1 MGDSIMKKYDFIILG
16 AGSAGCVL
24 ANRISENPEV
34 SVCLIEAGSKDN
46 DPRLHI
52 PLGFAFL
59 GDKSKYSWAYN
70 TEPQKEF
77 EKVAVTQ
84 PETAVVDSTGGVHHV
99 ESENMEHR
107 RGYQPRGK
115 TLGGSSAINAMLYVR
130 GHKWDY
136 DHWAELGNNG
146 WSYSDILPYF
156 KKAEHNEMFND
167 EFHGQNGPLN
177 VSKIRHEN
185 TPTKDFVETAAK
197 IHGYND
203 DFNGSDQ
210 EGIGFYQTTQ
220 KNGKRCSAAKAYLVP
235 ALKRENLTVMTDTN
249 VNKIIIENK
258 KAVGVECIDDK
269 GSSFL
274 IHSKKEV
281 LLSSGAFGSPQ
292 ILLRSGIGPIE
303 EISKHGIEQQHELP
317 GVGKNLQDHI
327 DYLSVHKYNSIELIG
342 FSLKSIF
349 YKFPLEIIKY
359 IFAKVGLFTS
369 TVAEAGGFIKTND
382 EKDIPDIQLHF
393 APAMVIDHGR
403 TSVWG
408 HGLSCHVCLLRPK
421 SRGEVTLKS
430 SDPFED
436 PLIDPKF
443 LSHPDDVTDLVE
455 GYKKMMTILNKSP
468 VSKYTSSH
476 VQRPIDLND
485 NEDIEQAIREEAD
498 TVYHPVGTCKMG
510 SDEMA
515 VVNHNLEV
523 HGIEGLR
530 VVDASIMPTLIGGN
544 TNAPTIMIGEKASD
558 IILEHWS

>member
-1 MGDSIMKKYDFIILG
+1 MKNYDFIILG

-24 ANRISENPEV
+24 ANRISENSELK
-34 SVCLIEAGSKDN
+34 VCLIEAGSKDN

-52 PLGFAFL
+52 PIGFAFL
-59 GDKSKYSWAYN
+59 GDKSKYSWAYD
-70 TEPQKEF
+70 TVPQKEF
-77 EKVAVTQ
+77 EKVVVAE
-84 PETAVVDSTGGVHHV
+84 PETAVVDSAGGVHKV
-99 ESENMEHR
+99 EAESMEHR
-107 RGYQPRGK
+107 KGFQPRGK
-115 TLGGSSAINAMLYVR
+115 TLGGSSSINAMLYVR

-136 DHWAELGNNG
+136 DHWSNLGNKG
-146 WSYSDILPYF
+146 WSYSEVLPYF
-156 KKAEHNEMFND
+156 KKAEHNEMFDD
-167 EFHGQNGPLN
+167 EFHGQDGPLN

-185 TPTKDFVETAAK
+185 KPTKDFVESASK
-197 IHGYND
+197 IYSFNE
-203 DFNGSDQ
+203 DFNGSIQ

-235 ALKRENLTVMTDTN
+235 ILDRENLTVMTDTN

-258 KAVGVECIDDK
+258 KAVGVECIDKDGK
-269 GSSFL
+269 SFT
-274 IHSKKEV
+274 IQADKEV

-292 ILLRSGIGPIE
+292 ILLRSGVGPAE
-303 EISKHGIEQQHELP
+303 EIIKHGIDHKHELP

-327 DYLSVHKYNSIELIG
+327 DYLSVHKYNSMELIG

-349 YKFPLEIIKY
+349 YKFPLEILKY
-359 IFAKVGLFTS
+359 IFAKVGMFTS
-369 TVAEAGGFIKTND
+369 TVAEAGGFIKSRQD
-382 EKDIPDIQLHF
+382 IEIPDLQLHF

-421 SRGEVTLKS
+421 SRGEVTLNS

-436 PLIDPKF
+436 PKLDPKF
-443 LSHPDDVTDLVE
+443 LSHPDDMKDMIA
-455 GYKKMMTILNKSP
+455 GYKKMMAILNTGP
-468 VSKYTSSH
+468 VSKYTSNH
-476 VQRPIDLND
+476 VQRPIDIND
-485 NEDIEQAIREEAD
+485 DKDIEQAIREDAD

-515 VVNHNLEV
+515 VVNDSLKV

-544 TNAPTIMIGEKASD
+544 TNAPTIMIGEKAAD
-558 IILEHWS
+558 IIIDDWS

>member
-1 MGDSIMKKYDFIILG
+1 MNDYDFIILG

-24 ANRISENPEV
+24 ANRLSKN
-34 SVCLIEAGSKDN
+34 SNFKVCLIEAGSKDS

-52 PLGFAFL
+52 PLGFALL
-59 GDKSKYSWAYN
+59 GDGSKFSWNYD
-70 TEPQKEF
+70 TVPQKEF
-77 EKVAVTQ
+77 EKEVVAQ
-84 PETAVVDSTGGVHHV
+84 PVQEVIDSTGGTHKV
-99 ESENMEHR
+99 ETESMEHR
-107 RGYQPRGK
+107 KGFQPRGK
-115 TLGGSSAINAMLYVR
+115 TLGGSSSINAMLYVR
-130 GHKWDY
+130 GHRWDY
-136 DHWAELGNNG
+136 DHWSELGNEG
-146 WSYSDILPYF
+146 WSYDEVLPYF
-156 KKAEHNEMFND
+156 KKAEHNEEFDD
-167 EFHGQNGPLN
+167 EFHGQRGPLN
-177 VSKIRHEN
+177 VSKIRHQN
-185 TPTKDFVETAAK
+185 TPTDDFVKTGSELF
-197 IHGYND
+197 GFND
-203 DFNGSDQ
+203 DFNGAEQ
-210 EGIGFYQTTQ
+210 EGVGYYQTTQ
-220 KNGKRCSAAKAYLVP
+220 KDGKRCSAAKAYLVP
-235 ALKRENLTVMTDTN
+235 ALERENLTVMTDTN
-249 VNKIIIENK
+249 VNKILFENK
-258 KAVGVECIDDK
+258 IAVGVECIDKDGK
-269 GSSFL
+269 V
-274 IHSKKEV
+274 IIVNANKEV
-281 LLSSGAFGSPQ
+281 ILSSGAFGSPQ
-292 ILLRSGIGPIE
+292 ILLRSGIGPLAEIVKHDIE
-303 EISKHGIEQQHELP
+303 HIHELP

-369 TVAEAGGFIKTND
+369 TVAEAGGFIKTNN

-443 LSHPDDVTDLVE
+443 LSHPDDVADLVE